1 MAAAQPDGVERL
13 LCRASMGD
21 PATPSV
27 NGGLVG
33 PPSASLSIGPVDR
46 AASPPSSG
54 ALVTSPPSAPPSG
67 LHCAGGSS
75 GPSRAAGPPNDPQ
88 HWAAAA
94 AEHHEAEAAVV
105 KEKRVPALPPQSG
118 FLHLALSAVAAVPCL
133 TELTQLGFTTSHT
146 VLLKA
151 WAAARLRWPAT
162 SWWQLLLVLVPLW
175 LPQATLACQPSTLR
189 RQWPALWKR
198 VGLEPAMEATLAA
211 RTYRLADDALL
222 VLKLA
227 DITKWHVD
235 RHTDAIVNAANQRM
249 LGGGGVDGAI
259 HRAAGSELFK
269 HCRGLPEVSPGVRC
283 PTGQAVITPAFN
295 LPVKNVIHTVGPVYA
310 GRRESEPLLY
320 QSYMSC
326 LALAKKNGLR
336 HVAFPAISC
345 GVYGYPYNEAAETA
359 LQAVRD
365 HSQDGLLNVY
375 FCLFDKA
382 ALAAWIQAADSQLSR
397 VDS

>member
-1 MAAAQPDGVERL
+1 MAAAQPDGFERPA
-13 LCRASMGD
+13 CRASMEV

-33 PPSASLSIGPVDR
+33 PPSASLSVGPVDR

-54 ALVTSPPSAPPSG
+54 ALVTRLPSAPPLSG
-67 LHCAGGSS
+67 LHCAGGGS
-75 GPSRAAGPPNDPQ
+75 GRSKAAGLPNDVKR
-88 HWAAAA
+88 WANA
-94 AEHHEAEAAVV
+94 AEDHEAEVV
-105 KEKRVPALPPQSG
+105 TEQKRVPAVPPQLG
-118 FLHLALSAVAAVPCL
+118 WLRLPVAAVATVPWL
-133 TELTQLGFTTSHT
+133 PELTQLGFTTSHS

-162 SWWQLLLVLVPLW
+162 SWWQLLLVLVPRW
-175 LPQATLACQPSTLR
+175 LPQATLACQPSAPK
-189 RQWPALWKR
+189 RQWPVLCKR

-211 RTYRLADDALL
+211 RTYRLADAAVL
-222 VLKLA
+222 VVKLA

-259 HRAAGSELFK
+259 HRAAGSELFN

-310 GRRESEPLLY
+310 SRRESEPLLY

-326 LALAKKNGLR
+326 LAMAKENGLR

-345 GVYGYPYNEAAETA
+345 GVYGYPYSEAAEIA

-375 FCLFDKA
+375 FCLFDKP